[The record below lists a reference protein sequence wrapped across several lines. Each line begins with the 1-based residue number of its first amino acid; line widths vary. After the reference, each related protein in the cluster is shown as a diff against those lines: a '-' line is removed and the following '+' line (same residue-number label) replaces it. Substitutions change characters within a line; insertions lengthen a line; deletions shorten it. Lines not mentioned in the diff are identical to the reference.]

1 MKYARLILVA
11 VFLCAFAATGWAD
24 SADAGKPLTVK
35 TFQFK
40 HKDAEKAAAA
50 IKSLVTANGSVS
62 IQPSSNALVVTDTP
76 EALKAI
82 ASAIAQF
89 DVPPQA
95 FRVSI
100 RVISAGKAEGN
111 PKVADELKDV
121 AAKLAILRFNSLEN
135 LGSANVDGH
144 ENGPG
149 LVDLGNGYR
158 ADFKFGDYDPSSD
171 TIRVADFRLL
181 RAQQDQLTPLLKTT
195 LNLRVGQTVILS
207 VTRDAQ
213 SQRAVL
219 IVLSAKR
226 L

>member
-11 VFLCAFAATGWAD
+11 LVLCAFSASAWAD
-24 SADAGKPLTVK
+24 SADAGKPLSVK
-35 TFQFK
+35 TFTFK
-40 HKDAEKAAAA
+40 HKDAEKAATA
-50 IKSLVTANGSVS
+50 IKALVTTGGSVS

-82 ASAIAQF
+82 AAALAQF

-95 FRVSI
+95 FRLSV

-111 PKVADELKDV
+111 PRVADELKDV
-121 AAKLAILRFNSLEN
+121 AAKLAILRFNSLES
-135 LGSANVDGH
+135 LGSANVEGR

-158 ADFKFGDYDPSSD
+158 SDFKFGDYDAASD
-171 TIRVADFRLL
+171 TIRVTDFRLL
-181 RAQQDQLTPLLKTT
+181 KAQQEQLNPVLKTT
-195 LNLRVGQTVILS
+195 LNLRIGQTVILT
-207 VTRDAQ
+207 VTRDPQ

-226 L
+226 I